1 MKWQRNIS
9 VTDHAY
15 ARIPVVKEENEST
28 DRSSETPAAIDF
40 HAPEFN
46 VVDDLNDWAAGC
58 QSYEPLGDVITADM
72 RHQMERRCNRPVE
85 VPDEDAAARRENDVK
100 SALPGS
106 QDETPPLTVV
116 SHGRT
121 LIIDTDARRAEECA
135 ARLDSQGLQCT
146 AVLTKAGT
154 MPGQGYWGPL
164 RADSLS
170 VSGAFGG
177 FSATAVVN
185 GVRKPLAIM
194 FADKDL
200 SFDLVLDLQPEP
212 SYAGELLPMGYYAS
226 WRDPS
231 GLEGVLGELPQMR
244 GRFVKPQFTAF
255 LAGRCIHDRS
265 RKRKCRCCI
274 DVCPFGAIESLD
286 RKINVNPYVCQ
297 GCGACALACPTN
309 AVVLLE
315 PSRRDLLEAV
325 HRIVQAG
332 WEDRDQP
339 PALFISDRED
349 PGEAADDR
357 LIHFTAAQI
366 GHVSLELLLAALV
379 SGAGTISVACGSQ
392 NPAGICKAVERQVQ
406 MAGAVL
412 QGLGM
417 PADVVR
423 FSGDGNIES
432 ARPVLPVCPPSRDAL
447 VAADKRTGVRLAVQY
462 LYEQSGAKQPV
473 LPMPEGSPFGTV
485 AVDPVRCTLCMAC
498 AVACPAGALMA
509 GGDTPRLTFVESRC
523 HQCGLCRDSCPEQAM
538 RLEPRILCDP
548 AAVENPVVLREVEP
562 FRCVVCGAPFAT
574 QAIVNRMQEKLTG
587 HWMYANERQRKRLQM
602 CHICRTRD
610 ALKSEDRKTWMP

>member
-1 MKWQRNIS
+1 
-9 VTDHAY
+9 
-15 ARIPVVKEENEST
+15 VVLIKT
-28 DRSSETPAAIDF
+28 GPA
-40 HAPEFN
+40 HGKN
-46 VVDDLNDWAAGC
+46 VL
-58 QSYEPLGDVITADM
+58 
-72 RHQMERRCNRPVE
+72 
-85 VPDEDAAARRENDVK
+85 
-100 SALPGS
+100 
-106 QDETPPLTVV
+106 
-116 SHGRT
+116 
-121 LIIDTDARRAEECA
+121 
-135 ARLDSQGLQCT
+135 
-146 AVLTKAGT
+146 
-154 MPGQGYWGPL
+154 GPL
-164 RADSLS
+164 LADSVS
-170 VSGAFGG
+170 VAGAFGG
-177 FSATAVVN
+177 FSASAALN
-185 GVRKPLAIM
+185 GDRKPLTEWL
-194 FADKDL
+194 ADKDL
-200 SFDLVLDLQPEP
+200 SFDLVLDLQPQP
-212 SYAGELLPMGYYAS
+212 SYSGELLPVGYYAP

-231 GLEGVLGELPQMR
+231 GLEGALEELPQMR
-244 GRFVKPQFTAF
+244 GRFTKPQFTAF
-255 LAGRCIHDRS
+255 LAARCIHGRS
-265 RKRKCRCCI
+265 RRSECRRCI
-274 DVCPFGAIESLD
+274 DVCPFGAIESVD
-286 RKINVNPYVCQ
+286 RKITVNPYICQ
-297 GCGACALACPTN
+297 GCGACALVCPTE
-309 AVVLLE
+309 AIVMLE
-315 PSRRDLLEAV
+315 PSRRDMLDAV
-325 HRIVQAG
+325 HQAVQAG
-332 WEDRDQP
+332 WADGDQP
-339 PALFISDRED
+339 PALLISDRERS
-349 PGEAADDR
+349 GEAAEDR
-357 LIHFTAAQI
+357 LIHFKVEQI
-366 GHVSLELLLAALV
+366 GHAGIELILAAV
-379 SGAGTISVACGSQ
+379 AFGAGRVIVACG
-392 NPAGICKAVERQVQ
+392 PRTTAGIRKALEWQVR

-509 GGDTPRLTFVESRC
+509 GGDAPRLTFVESRC